1 MYVLNII
8 VVKLVVVLLLGV
20 VFFSSMI
27 LICFKMYNKYIK
39 NKNKRFFGC

>member
-8 VVKLVVVLLLGV
+8 VVKLVVVLLLSV

-27 LICFKMYNKYIK
+27 LIYVLKCNKYIK